1 MLETTYTLK
10 LDQLFKPKIIMLLCI
25 NLTCWSNVQINNIGS
40 IKIGPCGWKMT
51 NLKKLT
57 IINIKFMKNKKCDG
71 CCEVSSVKFV
81 VGYIDHNLI
90 NNVIFYT

>member
-1 MLETTYTLK
+1 
-10 LDQLFKPKIIMLLCI
+10 
-25 NLTCWSNVQINNIGS
+25 
-40 IKIGPCGWKMT
+40 MT
-51 NLKKLT
+51 MLKKLT

-90 NNVIFYT
+90 NNVIFIHKVQHNTCVNS